1 MEKQRAIG
9 LDLSLT
15 SADVIEILLE
25 DSSDNNIFNE
35 VLHANK
41 HRPEILQLLYNHPNT
56 PEDVKIQTAELL
68 NLPVVQKSY
77 VPKAS
82 GGEVTAEAK
91 FKTPPEMEEKK
102 KESLLVKIQRL
113 PVPKRRLLALRG
125 GREIR
130 SILIKDTNK
139 DVVLSVIENPKITES
154 EIEMIARQR
163 TIPEE
168 ALRMIASNREW
179 IKSYS
184 IIHALVTNP
193 KTPPGIAVG
202 LVSNL
207 KTKDLELIEKNR
219 NVSEAVRA
227 AAKRLLQVRKPR

>member
-1 MEKQRAIG
+1 MEEQRAIG

-15 SADVIEILLE
+15 SPDVIEILLE

-56 PEDVKIQTAELL
+56 PEDVKSQTATLL
-68 NLPVVQKSY
+68 NLPFIQKSY
-77 VPKAS
+77 VPK
-82 GGEVTAEAK
+82 EKEIQ

-113 PVPKRRLLALRG
+113 PVPKRRLLAMRG

-168 ALRMIASNREW
+168 ALRMIANNREW
-179 IKSYS
+179 MKSYS
-184 IIHALVTNP
+184 IVHALVTNP

-202 LVSNL
+202 LVPNL

>member
-1 MEKQRAIG
+1 MEEQRAIG

-25 DSSDNNIFNE
+25 DASDSYIFSE
-35 VLHANK
+35 ILQANRE
-41 HRPEILQLLYNHPNT
+41 RPEILRLLYEHPNT
-56 PEDVKIQTAELL
+56 PEEIKSLTEKYL
-68 NLPVVQKSY
+68 NLPVLQKENKISPAP
-77 VPKAS
+77 VP
-82 GGEVTAEAK
+82 AE
-91 FKTPPEMEEKK
+91 ESEEKRR
-102 KESLLVKIQRL
+102 ESLLVKIQRL

-163 TIPEE
+163 SIPEE
-168 ALRMIASNREW
+168 ALRMIASNRDW
-179 IKSYS
+179 IKNYS
-184 IIHALVTNP
+184 IVQALVSNP

-202 LVSNL
+202 LVPNL
-207 KTKDLELIEKNR
+207 KTKDLELIERNK

-227 AAKRLLQVRKPR
+227 AAKRLLQVRKPG